1 MSARAR
7 ARKAGFAAVAV
18 LLAAGLAAAVSDT
31 AVSPSQTAAARAGWV
46 GGWAAA
52 LTNGGI
58 SITDRTVRMVLHNTV
73 SGSAVRVRLSDL
85 DGTRPLRIGAADIAV
100 QADGGDAVPGSSQP
114 VTFSGLATT
123 TIPAGTEVTSDPV
136 AMTVAAQ
143 ENLLISI
150 YLPGDAGP
158 SSWHNDAHELTYLS
172 GPGDFAAEEETVG
185 YTTVREGWYYL
196 EGLDVQSATARC
208 TVVAFGDS
216 ITNGDGST
224 VSADER
230 WPDFLAR
237 RLEAVPGGD
246 AFGVVDEGIDGNR
259 VLTSGI
265 PEFGRSALQ
274 RFAHDALG
282 EPGVKDIIA
291 LEGINDI
298 GSLRHPHATLT
309 AQSLIGGYLTL
320 IGEAHADGVK
330 IYGATILPYQGAFY
344 YTRAGEA
351 VREAVNRWILTSGA
365 YDGTFDLAH
374 AMGDPSDPLRLN
386 PAYDSGDHLHP
397 NDAGYQA
404 MANAIDLDKLSCGRV
419 LLRQA

>member
-7 ARKAGFAAVAV
+7 ARKTGFVAVAV
-18 LLAAGLAAAVSDT
+18 LLAGGLAAGVSDT
-31 AVSPSQTAAARAGWV
+31 TVSPSQTAAARAGWV

-58 SITDRTVRMVLHNTV
+58 SITGRTVRMVVTNTV
-73 SGSAVRVRLSDL
+73 PGAAVRVRLSDL
-85 DGTRPLRIGAADIAV
+85 DGASPLRIGAVDIAV
-100 QADGGDAVPGSSQP
+100 QADGGDAVPGSSLP
-114 VTFSGLATT
+114 VTFSGSAAA
-123 TIPAGTEVTSDPV
+123 TIPAGTEVTSDPI

-143 ENLLISI
+143 ENLLVSI
-150 YLPGDAGP
+150 YLPGDAGL
-158 SSWHNDAHELTYLS
+158 SSWHNDAHELTYES
-172 GPGDFAAEEETVG
+172 EPGNFAAEDDTVG
-185 YTTVREGWYYL
+185 YTTAREGWYYL

-216 ITNGDGST
+216 ITNGDGAT

-237 RLEAVPGGD
+237 RLEAVPGGG

-259 VLTSGI
+259 VLSSSV
-265 PEFGRSALQ
+265 PVFGRSALQ

-282 EPGVKDIIA
+282 EPGVKDVIL

-298 GSLRHPHATLT
+298 GSLSKPHPTLT
-309 AQSLIGGYLTL
+309 AQKLIDGYLTL

-344 YTRAGEA
+344 YSRGGEA

-365 YDGTFDLAH
+365 YDGTFDLAR

-397 NDAGYQA
+397 DDAGYQA
-404 MANAIDLDKLSCGRV
+404 MADAIDLARLSC
-419 LLRQA
+419 